1 MNDQYAAIRASI
13 ALDEQR
19 AAIAAGT
26 FDATALQRFALA
38 QDAARRARETADAC
52 AQLYR
57 RDGASEIPCLLR
69 RQAE

>member
-1 MNDQYAAIRASI
+1 MNDQYAAIRAS
-13 ALDEQR
+13 ARLDEQR

-26 FDATALQRFALA
+26 FDVAALQRFAFE
-38 QDAARRARETADAC
+38 QDAGQRARETAAAC

-57 RDGASEIPCLLR
+57 RDEAHEIPCLLR